1 MEFLHQF
8 CLSNPIH
15 RCPLINWNRNKIN
28 RNNVKDLNF
37 AVNIAQTSKKNVMRK
52 LLTCY
57 SILLW
62 ILFYFSF
69 ILLLF
74 LLLELVVFASAIV
87 IEFVNLMSLFV
98 CSAFAFAVNFVIVLL
113 LILQLSREVVQKRKG
128 KTLQLS

>member
-1 MEFLHQF
+1 
-8 CLSNPIH
+8 
-15 RCPLINWNRNKIN
+15 
-28 RNNVKDLNF
+28 
-37 AVNIAQTSKKNVMRK
+37 
-52 LLTCY
+52 
-57 SILLW
+57 
-62 ILFYFSF
+62 
-69 ILLLF
+69 LLLF